1 MSDLNI
7 FLSAIQS
14 AFNTAVKAAVEEATA
29 PLHHQVQCMDT
40 DMTALKERIAALEY
54 QAIVT
59 SNRINDRIAALENNP
74 AQGVDTTAPQ
84 ALDVPH
90 EALLTALDQQEWFW
104 SKMSDFIQREVDG
117 LGLVSESRVEE
128 VVQEAMDDHTSTYDH
143 DSYDNAVS
151 TVEDYDFDDFIKQG
165 DGDLED
171 AIRDTIRNMT
181 FEAR

>member
-29 PLHHQVQCMDT
+29 PLVQ
-40 DMTALKERIAALEY
+40 RIAALED

-59 SNRINDRIAALENNP
+59 SNAVDTRIAALENNP

-90 EALLTALDQQEWFW
+90 QALLTALDQQEWFW

-143 DSYDNAVS
+143 D
-151 TVEDYDFDDFIKQG
+151 DYDSHISDDDKHFEG
-165 DGDLED
+165 DIED
-171 AIRDTIRNMT
+171 AVRDALSNMT
-181 FEAR
+181 FDVSIR